1 MELIIATIEEF
12 KNIIYPEYLNLFP
25 ELERK
30 SYHDIEKSII
40 NDITTI
46 LKIMVEKE
54 MVGFMIINQLED
66 VSCIQL
72 DYLGILPQYQK
83 NGYGSEAIKLLTTEC
98 QNMSIF
104 IEIEKEKL
112 GTSEEENKIR
122 ERRAKFYEKLGFQ
135 KMNFDMILNTVIFST
150 YLLDN
155 SDRKSTD
162 EEIARSI
169 LITYEKIIGKEKV
182 LKNIRIEKT
191 K

>member
-1 MELIIATIEEF
+1 MKLTIATIEEF

-40 NDITTI
+40 NEITTI
-46 LKIMVEKE
+46 FKIMVEKE
-54 MVGFMIINQLED
+54 MVGFMIINQLEN

-112 GTSEEENKIR
+112 GNNEKENRIR
-122 ERRAKFYEKLGFQ
+122 ERRARFYEKLGFQ

-155 SDRKSTD
+155 SDKKSTD

>member
-54 MVGFMIINQLED
+54 MVGFMIINQLEN

-112 GTSEEENKIR
+112 GNNEKENRIR
-122 ERRAKFYEKLGFQ
+122 ERRARFYEKLGFQ
-135 KMNFDMILNTVIFST
+135 KMNFDIILNTVIFST

-155 SDRKSTD
+155 SDKKSTD

>member
-12 KNIIYPEYLNLFP
+12 KKTIYPEYLKLFP

-54 MVGFMIINQLED
+54 TVGFMIINQLED

-112 GTSEEENKIR
+112 GNNEKENQIR
-122 ERRAKFYEKLGFQ
+122 ERRARFYEKLGFQ
-135 KMNFDMILNTVIFST
+135 KMNFDIILNTVIFST

-155 SDRKSTD
+155 SDKKSTD

>member
-1 MELIIATIEEF
+1 MKLTIATIEEF

-40 NDITTI
+40 NEITTI
-46 LKIMVEKE
+46 FKIMVEKE
-54 MVGFMIINQLED
+54 MVGFMIINQLEN

-122 ERRAKFYEKLGFQ
+122 ERRARFYEKLGFQ
-135 KMNFDMILNTVIFST
+135 KMNFDIILNTVIFST

>member
-1 MELIIATIEEF
+1 MKLTIATIEEF

-40 NDITTI
+40 NEITTI
-46 LKIMVEKE
+46 FKIMVEKE
-54 MVGFMIINQLED
+54 MVGFMIINQLEN

>member
-1 MELIIATIEEF
+1 MKLKIATIEEF

-46 LKIMVEKE
+46 FKIMIEKE

-182 LKNIRIEKT
+182 LKNIRIEKI

>member
-1 MELIIATIEEF
+1 MKLTIATIEEF

-30 SYHDIEKSII
+30 SYHDIKKSII
-40 NDITTI
+40 NEITTI
-46 LKIMVEKE
+46 FKIMVEKE

-72 DYLGILPQYQK
+72 DYLGILKQYKK
-83 NGYGSEAIKLLTTEC
+83 NGYGSETIKLLTTEC

>member
-1 MELIIATIEEF
+1 MKLKIATIEEF

-46 LKIMVEKE
+46 FKIMIEKE

>member
-1 MELIIATIEEF
+1 MKLTIATIEEF

-40 NDITTI
+40 NEITTI
-46 LKIMVEKE
+46 FKIMVEKE
-54 MVGFMIINQLED
+54 MVGFMIINQLEN

-112 GTSEEENKIR
+112 GNNEKENQIR
-122 ERRAKFYEKLGFQ
+122 ERRARFYEKLGFQ

-155 SDRKSTD
+155 SDKKSTD